1 MATDEARADKLN
13 KLFNKVIHG
22 KSPLTK
28 GTYAQFIE
36 AICAQADPPTC
47 ANKINGSTAG
57 LTSVRA
63 AMRFDLTPTFCN
75 GLASK
80 LFRYLSSQELRTIG
94 DGTLLK
100 KVLQSVVEP
109 TIFWDAFK
117 DALLLGKLN
126 EEGQFGFAWLL
137 YNLLSLLP
145 LEEAAEFRSTAAD
158 PVTMKHLL
166 DSKGLEVRNLAQN
179 IKKSIAVFERGGQP
193 EDHEA
198 GPGGRHDNDF
208 PDFRQISIIPT
219 ADEIRSTQP
228 AFIRPSVMFE
238 DHETKDSRQAI
249 YCDNQFRLLRED
261 MLYEIRDELAVDKK
275 RKNHKKLSIDGLK
288 VVNVHYVPPGAKQRG
303 IRWAIV
309 LQCRSGFWQLNKGK
323 DKDKLNTPEKRK
335 KWLQDNRNVIKHQSM
350 ACLFVGQDLVAL
362 TTIERD
368 EDLLAQN
375 PPQIVVRIEGAS
387 SIVRALTKLKTTEAV
402 RLVQMNAAIFAYQP
416 ILQALQE
423 CRTVPLSHE
432 LLFWSEGV
440 QPQHTSDMPIGL
452 VQSIKQ
458 NPAGDLQQILRTSK
472 SIILDKSQSASLLMG
487 LTQCVSLI
495 QGPPG
500 K

>member
-1 MATDEARADKLN
+1 MATDEARTAKLN
-13 KLFNKVIHG
+13 KLFNNVIYG
-22 KSPLTK
+22 NSPLTK
-28 GTYAQFIE
+28 GTYALFIE

-47 ANKINGSTAG
+47 INKINGQAAG

-63 AMRFDLTPTFCN
+63 AMRFDPTPTFCN

-80 LFRYLSSQELRTIG
+80 LFRYLASEELRTIRN
-94 DGTLLK
+94 GTLLK
-100 KVLQSVVEP
+100 NVLQSIVDP
-109 TIFWDAFK
+109 SIFWDAFK
-117 DALLLGKLN
+117 DALMSGKLN
-126 EEGQFGFAWLL
+126 EEGEFGFAWLL
-137 YNLLSLLP
+137 HNLLSLLP
-145 LEEAAEFRSTAAD
+145 LEDAADFRSTAAD
-158 PVTMKHLL
+158 PVTMKRLL
-166 DSKGLEVRNLAQN
+166 DSNSLEVRNLAQN
-179 IKKSIAVFERGGQP
+179 IKHSIAVFEKGGQP
-193 EDHEA
+193 EDHET

-208 PDFRQISIIPT
+208 SDFRQISIIPT
-219 ADEIRSTQP
+219 ADEIRSTEP

-261 MLYEIRDELAVDKK
+261 MLYEIRDEIAVDKK
-275 RKNHKKLSIDGLK
+275 RKNHRKFFIDGLK
-288 VVNVHYVPPGAKQRG
+288 LVNVHYEPPEAKQRG

-309 LQCRSGFWQLNKGK
+309 LQCTSDLWQLSKGK
-323 DKDKLNTPEKRK
+323 DKDKPNTPEKRK
-335 KWLQDNRNVIKHQSM
+335 KWLQENRNVIKHQSM

-375 PPQIVVRIEGAS
+375 PPQIVVRIEGVS
-387 SIVRALTKLKTTEAV
+387 SIVRALTKLKTAEAI

-423 CRTVPLSHE
+423 SRTVPLSHE

-440 QPQHTSDMPIGL
+440 QPRHTSNMPIGL

-472 SIILDKSQSASLLMG
+472 SITLDKSQSASLLMG

>member
-1 MATDEARADKLN
+1 MDTDEARAAKLN
-13 KLFNKVIHG
+13 KLFNNVIH
-22 KSPLTK
+22 SNSQLTK
-28 GTYAQFIE
+28 ATYALFIE

-47 ANKINGSTAG
+47 LNKINGNAG
-57 LTSVRA
+57 GLASVRA

-75 GLASK
+75 GHASK
-80 LFRYLSSQELRTIG
+80 LLRYLSSPELRTIG
-94 DGTLLK
+94 NGNLLK
-100 KVLQSVVEP
+100 KMLQSIVEP
-109 TIFWDAFK
+109 PIFWEAFK
-117 DALLLGKLN
+117 DALTSGKLSKD
-126 EEGQFGFAWLL
+126 GQLAFSWLL
-137 YNLLSLLP
+137 HSLLSLLP
-145 LEEAAEFRSTAAD
+145 LEDAADFRSTAAD
-158 PVTMKHLL
+158 SVTMKHLL
-166 DSKGLEVRNLAQN
+166 DSESLEVRNLAQS
-179 IKKSIAVFERGGQP
+179 IKHSIAVFEQGGQP
-193 EDHEA
+193 EDYEA

-208 PDFRQISIIPT
+208 SDFRQISIIPT
-219 ADEIRSTQP
+219 ADEIRSNEP

-261 MLYEIRDELAVDKK
+261 MLYEIRDEIAVDKK
-275 RKNHKKLSIDGLK
+275 RKNTPKYAINGLK
-288 VVNVHYVPPGAKQRG
+288 LVSVHYEPPDQKQRG

-309 LQCRSGFWQLNKGK
+309 LQCRSDLWQLSKGK
-323 DKDKLNTPEKRK
+323 DKDKPDNPEKRK
-335 KWLQDNRNVIKHQSM
+335 KWLRENRNFIKHQSM

-387 SIVRALTKLKTTEAV
+387 SIARALTKLKTAEAIK
-402 RLVQMNAAIFAYQP
+402 LVQMNAAIFAYQP
-416 ILQALQE
+416 ILQALKE
-423 CRTVPLSHE
+423 SRTVPLSHE

-440 QPQHTSDMPIGL
+440 QPQQTSNMPTGL

-458 NPAGDLQQILRTSK
+458 DPGGDLQPILRTSK
-472 SIILDKSQSASLLMG
+472 SIVLDKSQSASLLMG